1 MRIFVAVF
9 ILIFSLQSWT
19 KADDIRDFEIEG
31 MSLYDSALDYFS
43 LSEIEDSKRNFYI
56 NKKYTTSSLKSDKFQ
71 IYSEIQISYRSDDKS
86 FKMLDINGIVK
97 KNYEECMKE
106 IETTSLE
113 FDQIFKEATQDKL
126 LTYSHNSDI
135 SKESK
140 VSDIY
145 WRFDNG
151 DLIVLACYNWD
162 TKYGKE
168 NNYNSEIRVT
178 IGSKEFDAF
187 LVEESKF

>member
-1 MRIFVAVF
+1 MRIFITVLF
-9 ILIFSLQSWT
+9 FIFSFQSWT

-43 LSEIEDSKRNFYI
+43 LREIEDSKRNFYK
-56 NKKYTTSSLKSDKFQ
+56 NKKYTTSSMRSDKFQ
-71 IYSEIQISYRSDDKS
+71 IYTEVQISYRTDDQS
-86 FKMLDINGIVK
+86 FKILDINGIVE

-113 FDQIFKEATQDKL
+113 FDEVFKEATQDEL
-126 LTYSHNSDI
+126 FTYSHNSDI

-145 WRFDNG
+145 WRFDDG

-162 TKYGKE
+162 TKYGKK
-168 NNYNSEIRVT
+168 NNYNSELRVT
-178 IGSKEFDAF
+178 IGSKEFDTF
-187 LVEESKF
+187 LIEESKF